1 MHRELPGLRGF
12 SATNMKFMRLFYEA
26 WSELDA
32 NSSAVVDELQ
42 ISNSEPNTNSSAM
55 ADDLE
60 VPLFSFLHNSGFLDV
75 PFTHHTI
82 ILSKVK
88 DVDHFLLK
96 GKQPVIMVIAR
107 QMYKTL
113 PQELQKPLDD
123 GRLLIISTAP
133 TATRV
138 GKTAADQR
146 NAYIAEIADSI
157 VFGYIRPESSLQEIF
172 NQHPN
177 KSTILCH
184 D

>member
-1 MHRELPGLRGF
+1 MKTEYLGNMSILQTHKTAFLCSRQVSSHAVLRCYDW
-12 SATNMKFMRLFYEA
+12 ATEMRDRGE
-26 WSELDA
+26 
-32 NSSAVVDELQ
+32 VV
-42 ISNSEPNTNSSAM
+42 
-55 ADDLE
+55 
-60 VPLFSFLHNSGFLDV
+60 VSGFQ
-75 PFTHHTI
+75 
-82 ILSKVK
+82 SKIEK
-88 DVDHFLLK
+88 DVLHFLLK

-113 PQELQKPLDD
+113 PPSLQAPLDE

-146 NAYIAEIADSI
+146 NTYIAEIADSI

-172 NQHPN
+172 NLHPN
-177 KSTILCH
+177 KSITLCH

>member
-1 MHRELPGLRGF
+1 MKIEYLGNKTILAAHKTAFLCSRQVSRRAVLRCYDW
-12 SATNMKFMRLFYEA
+12 ATGMRDRGE
-26 WSELDA
+26 
-32 NSSAVVDELQ
+32 VV
-42 ISNSEPNTNSSAM
+42 
-55 ADDLE
+55 
-60 VPLFSFLHNSGFLDV
+60 VSGFQ
-75 PFTHHTI
+75 
-82 ILSKVK
+82 SKIEK
-88 DVDHFLLK
+88 DVLHFLLK

-113 PQELQKPLDD
+113 PQELQKPLND

-133 TATRV
+133 IATRV

-146 NAYIAEIADSI
+146 NTYIAEIADSI

>member
-1 MHRELPGLRGF
+1 MKTEYLGNKSILEAHKTAFLCSRQVSSRAVLRCYDW
-12 SATNMKFMRLFYEA
+12 ATEMRDRGE
-26 WSELDA
+26 
-32 NSSAVVDELQ
+32 VV
-42 ISNSEPNTNSSAM
+42 
-55 ADDLE
+55 
-60 VPLFSFLHNSGFLDV
+60 VSGFQ
-75 PFTHHTI
+75 
-82 ILSKVK
+82 SKIEK
-88 DVDHFLLK
+88 DVLHFLLK

-113 PQELQKPLDD
+113 PPSLQAPLDE

-146 NAYIAEIADSI
+146 NTYIAEIADNI

-177 KSTILCH
+177 KSITLCH